1 MLPFRIAAA
10 DLIIGASCGG
20 CGRPA
25 ITLCESCSA
34 LLIPRPRVAWPR
46 PVPRELVKPTEVP
59 PVASGVHE
67 GVLRAALAQ
76 YKEEG
81 QFGLVTVLG
90 HFLSAAV
97 CLAAPAAGPV
107 ILVPIPSTRVARLRR
122 GQDPIAE
129 LARSCSKTLRS
140 IGVDCSVGRPLVHC
154 RRVADQSGLSARER
168 SVNMNGALR
177 MRSTAGLD
185 GRRIVVVDD
194 VLTTG
199 ATVAEATRVLSST
212 GFRPAAVAVIAAAV
226 RRI

>member
-25 ITLCESCSA
+25 ITLCESCSG
-34 LLIPRPRVAWPR
+34 LLTPRPRIVWPR
-46 PVPRELVKPTEVP
+46 PVPRALVEPTEVP

-81 QFGLVTVLG
+81 QFGLLKVLG
-90 HFLSAAV
+90 HFLAASV
-97 CLAAPAAGPV
+97 CLAAPGAGPV
-107 ILVPIPSTRVARLRR
+107 VLVPIPSTRAARLRR
-122 GQDPIAE
+122 GRDPIAD
-129 LARSCSKTLRS
+129 LAHSCSKALRS
-140 IGVDCSVGRPLVHC
+140 IGLDCSVGQPLVHS

-168 SVNMNGALR
+168 SANMNGALR
-177 MRSTAGLD
+177 MRSTGRLD
-185 GRRIVVVDD
+185 GARIVLVDD

-199 ATVAEATRVLSST
+199 ATVAEATRVLSSA
-212 GFRPAAVAVIAAAV
+212 GFRPFAVAVIAAAV